1 MTSAFWWQIGNHG
14 MAAVTPFCLRPGRV
28 GQKFPND
35 EKNFRIFH
43 GIRKHRFEVFKGFF
57 RELSQYKQ
65 KYSYFM
71 HRHITDWSNKPKN
84 IYRFQCRRKHFWL
97 GGGGR
102 GVWKGA
108 EGPRKLLNLESL
120 KCHFLDLGGRF
131 DRILMVRKQRFSTLK
146 CTIWL
151 QFSSFTICLQ
161 WAKAYLINYRIYWIS
176 CSRVYG

>member
-1 MTSAFWWQIGNHG
+1 MTNHWESWHG
-14 MAAVTPFCLRPGRV
+14 SSHTFLPEVQGV
-28 GQKFPND
+28 SG
-35 EKNFRIFH
+35 KNFWMT
-43 GIRKHRFEVFKGFF
+43 KKNSE
-57 RELSQYKQ
+57 S
-65 KYSYFM
+65 FM
-71 HRHITDWSNKPKN
+71 AYESIDLKFLRVSLENWVNTNKNTHILHRHITDWSDKPKN
-84 IYRFQCRRKHFWL
+84 IYRFQCRSKHFSW

-102 GVWKGA
+102 GVWKRA